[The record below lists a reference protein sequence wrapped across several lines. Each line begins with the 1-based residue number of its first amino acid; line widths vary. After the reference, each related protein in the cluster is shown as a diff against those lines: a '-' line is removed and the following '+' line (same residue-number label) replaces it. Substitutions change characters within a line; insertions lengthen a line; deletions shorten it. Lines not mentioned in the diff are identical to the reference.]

1 MMPTSRLLQAVFAL
15 LTTGAGAFA
24 ADAPTQPNTPA
35 APVAPAAPVQTPPAT
50 AAVRETLTTGVTAIA
65 SAGVPG
71 PLAVWGDAAWPIV
84 IGRHD
89 GGTSLPVVVAAQW
102 PGPAAEALPVSRGGR
117 ILAFGHGGMVGSDAL
132 KHEGTARLITNAVP
146 WLMRSRLD
154 RRANRIGVDD
164 NAAMV
169 ELLKGAGFPAEAM
182 PKAWPDDISSFDL
195 IFVDAH
201 DVNAKRRE
209 QLRPYLA
216 GGGGLITGGL
226 GWGWLQLNDGK
237 TIHQHPGNL
246 LLREAGIAWCDGT
259 LDARDDKTFAV
270 GAVPETLHA
279 AAAMKSLQAAAEKGL
294 KGKVDPQVSATLTAA
309 LRVIPQADP
318 IAQRADELLAKHG
331 KDLAPGRDGPMRVA
345 MGVARVLM
353 AVQVERL
360 RDVPASETHAHA
372 TASDFPGAVP
382 ADAPRISRD
391 LTLTIPDA
399 EAWISTGLYAPPGE
413 VITITAK
420 GLPKGTD
427 VQIGCHT
434 DHLWHLDAWRRVP
447 EIVRRWPI
455 PVAIGKE
462 KAAGEATLTV
472 ANPFGGLIYIAV
484 PNGRDRAAATVSIRG
499 GIESP
504 RFVLGQTTSEQWL
517 KVRTAAAP
525 WCELESGKVIVTVP
539 SEHVR
544 MLDDPTG
551 VLQFWD
557 RISDAHATL
566 ATIPLQPKR
575 PHRYVADV
583 QISAGYMHSGYPI
596 MTHLDAADEM
606 VSLAKLKAGSWG
618 LLHELGHNHQ
628 VSDWTFDGT
637 GEVTV
642 NLFSLHAIDT
652 ICTPPAGSRGHPGVD
667 NPPSLAEHLAKEPKA
682 RFEAWKRD
690 PFLALHMY
698 VQLQKAF
705 GWETYKK
712 VFAEYRALPRAER
725 PKGEEQERDQWMVR
739 FSRACGKNLGPFF
752 VAWGVPTTEA
762 ARASIADL
770 PAWMP
775 EDWPTAKQP

>member
-1 MMPTSRLLQAVFAL
+1 MMTTRCLRLSVL
-15 LTTGAGAFA
+15 LVLCLTGVSVGG
-24 ADAPTQPNTPA
+24 QPA
-35 APVAPAAPVQTPPAT
+35 QAPAAPT
-50 AAVRETLTTGVTAIA
+50 AAAGDARGQGAASSPREMMTAGVSSIA

-71 PLAVWGDAAWPIV
+71 PLAAWGDAAWPIV
-84 IGRHD
+84 IGGHD
-89 GGTSLPVVVAAQW
+89 RGTSLPVVVAAQW
-102 PGPAAEALPVSRGGR
+102 PGPAQPASPVSRGGR
-117 ILAFGHGGMVGSDAL
+117 ILAFGHGGMLGAEAL

-146 WLMRSRLD
+146 WLLRSRLD
-154 RRANRIGVDD
+154 RRAHRIGVDD
-164 NAAMV
+164 NPGLV
-169 ELLKGAGFPAEAM
+169 DVLTRAGFPAETM
-182 PKAWPDDISSFDL
+182 PKAWPDDLSSFDL

-209 QLRPYLA
+209 QLRAYLA

-270 GAVPETLHA
+270 GAIPESLHA
-279 AAAMKSLQAAAEKGL
+279 SVAMTALQTAAEKGL
-294 KGKVDPQVSATLTAA
+294 KGKVDPQVSATLIAA
-309 LRVIPQADP
+309 LRVIPQTHP
-318 IAQRADELLAKHG
+318 LAQRADELLAKHG
-331 KDLAPGRDGPMRVA
+331 KDLAPGRDGPMRAA

-360 RDVPASETHAHA
+360 RDVPASETRAHA
-372 TASDFPGAVP
+372 AASDFPGAVP

-427 VQIGCHT
+427 VQIGSHT

-447 EIVRRWPI
+447 EIVRRWAI
-455 PVAIGKE
+455 PVASGKDKN
-462 KAAGEATLTV
+462 KAAGEAALTV
-472 ANPFGGLIYIAV
+472 ASPFGGLIYIAV

-504 RFVLGQTTSEQWL
+504 RFVLGQTTKEQWL
-517 KVRTAAAP
+517 TSRTAAAP

-544 MLDDPTG
+544 TLDDPTG

-606 VSLAKLKAGSWG
+606 VSLAKLKAGTWG

-628 VSDWTFDGT
+628 ESDWTFDGT

-652 ICTPPAGSRGHPGVD
+652 ICTPPAGTRGHPGVD
-667 NPPSLAEHLAKEPKA
+667 KPPSLTEHLAKEPKA

-698 VQLQKAF
+698 VQLEKAF

-712 VFAEYRALPRAER
+712 VFAEYRVLPRSER
-725 PKGEEQERDQWMVR
+725 PKTEEQKRDQWMVR

-752 VAWGVPTTEA
+752 VAWGVPTSEA

-775 EDWPTAKQP
+775 EDWPRAPQP